1 VNHQESGGVALENL
15 RHGRT
20 NEHSAAAATRRRHMV
35 TSSHGRLARFETP
48 PRNAIAAQCRVM
60 VGVDVVV
67 LRVF

>member
-1 VNHQESGGVALENL
+1 
-15 RHGRT
+15 
-20 NEHSAAAATRRRHMV
+20 MV
-35 TSSHGRLARFETP
+35 TSSHGQLARFETP